1 MPKRILSYLANN
13 LFYLILWMNILL
25 GTMPAAL
32 HAETRFVTIGSG
44 DITGVY
50 YPTGLS
56 VAKMINAKREEYG
69 VRAAVESTPGSIFN
83 VNAVMAAYL

>member
-1 MPKRILSYLANN
+1 
-13 LFYLILWMNILL
+13 
-25 GTMPAAL
+25 
-32 HAETRFVTIGSG
+32 VTIGSG

-83 VNAVMAAYL
+83 VNTVMAGYL